1 MIRLQQE
8 LENYSNSDYYPFH
21 MPGHKRNALLMKMGN
36 PYKLDITEIDGFDN
50 LHMADGI
57 LKDMMKETASLYGAL
72 KSYYLVNGSTS
83 GILIGMAAATNHGDK
98 VIMARNCHRAVYHG
112 LYLNELKPVYL
123 YPQEITD
130 WGISGSILAEDVD
143 KTLKENPDAKM
154 VIITSPTYEGIV
166 SDIEAIAKVV
176 HQRNIPLMVD
186 EAHGAH
192 FGSHSYF
199 PQNSITLGADIVI
212 HSVHKTLPAFT
223 QTALIHINGNLVDE
237 KRVEQFFSMY
247 QSSSPSYLLMA
258 GIQESLNLI
267 KVHPELLELWKNN
280 LDHFYERAEKLTHIR
295 VLRESN
301 GVKDPSKI
309 ILSVRNTDMTG
320 TQLYD
325 RLREDYHLQ
334 MEAEFVDYV
343 IAMTSM
349 ADTKEGFERLI
360 KALEELDR
368 KMIETVSTKEKC
380 LVLPILKQEMIP
392 YEAEQMEDFLC
403 ELNKSVGFISKE
415 YAFLYPPG
423 IPLVVPGEIISGQ
436 LVKVVEWYKK
446 NGLIIKGLRDH
457 KAKDIIVIG
466 GKKNG

>member
-1 MIRLQQE
+1 MKRLQQE

-21 MPGHKRNALLMKMGN
+21 MPGHKRNSQLMKMEN

-57 LKDMMKETASLYGAL
+57 LKDMMKETASLYGAS

-112 LYLNELKPVYL
+112 LYLNELESVYL
-123 YPQEITD
+123 YPHQMDD
-130 WGISGSILAEDVD
+130 WGISGAILAEDVD
-143 KTLKENPDAKM
+143 KTLEENPDAKM

-166 SDIEAIAKVV
+166 SDIASIAKVV

-192 FGSHSYF
+192 FGFHSYF
-199 PQNSITLGADIVI
+199 PHSSISLGADIVI

-223 QTALIHINGNLVDE
+223 QTALLHINGNLVDE
-237 KRVEQFFSMY
+237 NRVEQFFSMY

-258 GIQESLNLI
+258 GIQESINVI
-267 KVHPELLELWKNN
+267 KIRPELLETWKDN
-280 LDHFYERAEKLTHIR
+280 LESFYERAEKLSHIR
-295 VLRESN
+295 VLRELK
-301 GVKDPSKI
+301 GIKDPSKI

-320 TQLYD
+320 ANLYD
-325 RLREDYHLQ
+325 RLRETYHLQ

-343 IAMTSM
+343 IAMTSI
-349 ADTKEGFERLI
+349 ADTSEGFERLI
-360 KALEELDR
+360 TALEELDR
-368 KMIETVSTKEKC
+368 TIMVTGARKEKC
-380 LVLPILKQEMIP
+380 PVLPILKQEMTP
-392 YEAEQMEDFLC
+392 YEAGQRKEILC

-415 YAFLYPPG
+415 YVFLYPPG
-423 IPLVVPGEIISGQ
+423 IPLVVPGEFISEE
-436 LVKVVEWYKK
+436 LIKAVDWYKQ
-446 NGLIIKGLRDH
+446 NGLKIKGLRDH
-457 KAKDIIVIG
+457 EAKDILVIG
-466 GKKNG
+466 GKQNG